1 MVEVLVMPR
10 TDTQATAD
18 LSDLREMLAR
28 GQIKQT
34 AADAASAELPEG
46 FWDTAE
52 VSEGQL
58 LTEKG
63 K

>member
-1 MVEVLVMPR
+1 MPR

-28 GQIKQT
+28 GQVKQT
-34 AADAASAELPEG
+34 PAEAASVELPEG
-46 FWDTAE
+46 FWDTAQ
-52 VSEGQL
+52 VSEGQP